1 MLGKLFNLTAGAPNS
16 MQGAPGQTPSS
27 PSPESVQEDVHTRS
41 LLFPEAE
48 TLFGRTDQLFPL
60 PSASAVPLAALAN
73 AFDYDGDLDLD
84 ARDVR
89 VIIMQDS
96 LGSVHPSLL
105 FDSHPCQHAEATERS
120 SQAAPVTTPSHRNP
134 SLDLRRGPVPQQQRK
149 GSLGQSSRPLVI
161 QPGSPQPRQG
171 AFDRRGSIQSR
182 SQSYVETAAQRSAR
196 EYREEL
202 ASFSSCIFANSE
214 VLSYKG
220 TSTKV
225 HIVPSE
231 QRAADVASTYFGDGR
246 GSLGRSS
253 MRSSRLAQSFTSD
266 TKIPFSPGS
275 GSAKVSDRRKILIT
289 RLFPVNLPLDD
300 ADSPT
305 GQMGRVSED
314 MGGFPFPYS
323 PDENKAKRK
332 KLQPKQ
338 KRTPMYAVAL
348 VLQIPSNPIS
358 MRDSAPRSSF
368 RGPGSYGDHAEQ
380 LSASYGSAR
389 RSGWTM
395 VGIGS
400 GNESTDY
407 IHNLEMDDRMDSIT
421 QHWDVIMRAL
431 THLQS
436 TVATA
441 LFPMLKQADLATA
454 DPLPPNIAAAHLARS
469 GSLSGRRGSDASQM
483 KPPKTNAKL
492 ITLQPNCLMQDHHVG
507 VEVDDARVR
516 IVSGLRATR
525 VVTGQ
530 NRWGPWRD
538 EARWVSKWAGGKE
551 HGFFFFKL
559 LTGFLATH
567 TDWLQALGPAWYRRR
582 HYQQQ
587 KNRTEEDTSLS
598 SRTIIVADDKMAAR
612 RLIFL
617 LSAFLPAN
625 QQLPTVRAHR
635 PGTSASFANYGQS
648 PPASYIIP
656 ILKEESL
663 RRKINRRPGIKGA
676 SHHRSFSIQSQTTNR
691 SVTGIPA
698 QLAHLSM
705 DGRHGRR
712 PSDAASIRAGKLTGI
727 TAEQS
732 TRKSSAATTNTV
744 MPEDAVPHFT
754 TLQKTESHH
763 SERPGSNSSVAAND
777 LKRTLTR
784 GDSSRASH
792 GSNGSRSQSSRWG
805 SVISG
810 LWSTRRRD
818 STASTSQTFDV
829 NSIGEA
835 LEATA
840 HGSPSKGNKLAEMVK
855 EVQGLDTSAPL
866 RHTSSRIPDDEL
878 LQTPTSPRKSDIGP
892 FNEPL
897 EPRPRIPDPSGAF
910 ESPVKTSINHDDGVI
925 DVDIQFP
932 DYLTSFETAVSSP
945 SSSGYLSTP
954 GLGSGLDSFE
964 HFSRVAIDGDV
975 PQNCAGWLR
984 EFHPDFMLQAIPP
997 QADLIEKVKESLRSE
1012 PTPII
1017 YANTLSVEW
1026 PAEQWVDVSSALVA
1040 DTTNFTIKR
1049 IRFRRLVK
1057 PKVIMDRG
1065 SGSAG
1070 FLTAAASVMTPALS
1084 PYEKPI
1090 KEHFEVEE
1098 LFTWDEDLIDAVEKV
1113 IAHGLDSSKQGSTT
1127 SSRSASKR
1135 RDRRDSEISVLDQNE
1150 NNASSQLGYSEVPR
1164 AECKTVVLSA
1174 LSGLVQ
1180 SIVDR
1185 RERDAHNTEDT
1196 SELYRSV
1203 RERESVLRLAV
1214 KSWLETVESGDGA
1227 P

>member
-1 MLGKLFNLTAGAPNS
+1 MLGKLFSRTTGGPNIAHGA
-16 MQGAPGQTPSS
+16 QGPAISNPT
-27 PSPESVQEDVHTRS
+27 PESVQEDIHTRS

-48 TLFGRTDQLFPL
+48 TLFGHADQLFPL
-60 PSASAVPLAALAN
+60 PSACATPSTSFAN
-73 AFDYDGDLDLD
+73 TFDYDGELDLD
-84 ARDVR
+84 TRDVR
-89 VIIMQDS
+89 VIVMQDS

-105 FDSHPCQHAEATERS
+105 FDSHPCQNTDSPERS
-120 SQAAPVTTPSHRNP
+120 PVVAATTATGRTGNK
-134 SLDLRRGPVPQQQRK
+134 DARREAVPQRK
-149 GSLGQSSRPLVI
+149 GSLGQPSRPLVI
-161 QPGSPQPRQG
+161 QNVNPPQRQG

-182 SQSYVETAAQRSAR
+182 AQSHVETAAQRSTR

-202 ASFSSCIFANSE
+202 ASFSNCIFANSE

-231 QRAADVASTYFGDGR
+231 QRTVDLASTYFGDGR

-253 MRSSRLAQSFTSD
+253 MRSSRLAQSFTSE
-266 TKIPFSPGS
+266 TRVPFSSGPGLT
-275 GSAKVSDRRKILIT
+275 KTSDRRKILIT
-289 RLFPVNLPLDD
+289 RLFPVNLPVEDS
-300 ADSPT
+300 DSPT
-305 GQMGRVSED
+305 GPMSRVSED
-314 MGGFPFPYS
+314 IGCFPFPLS

-332 KLQPKQ
+332 KVQPKQ

-348 VLQIPSNPIS
+348 VLQVPNTPT
-358 MRDSAPRSSF
+358 SF
-368 RGPGSYGDHAEQ
+368 REHGPRQGFRGSGSYGDQTEQ

-389 RSGWTM
+389 RAGWTM
-395 VGIGS
+395 VGTSAGFD
-400 GNESTDY
+400 STDFM
-407 IHNLEMDDRMDSIT
+407 HNLENDDRMDSIT

-436 TVATA
+436 TVATVI
-441 LFPMLKQADLATA
+441 FPMLKQADLTTA
-454 DPLPPNIAAAHLARS
+454 DPAPPSITAAQLARN
-469 GSLSGRRGSDASQM
+469 GSLPGRRGSDPPQM

-492 ITLQPNCLMQDHHVG
+492 VTLQPNCLMQDAHIAG
-507 VEVDDARVR
+507 EIDDARVR

-538 EARWVSKWAGGKE
+538 EARWVAKWAGGKE

-567 TDWLQALGPAWYRRR
+567 TDWLQALGPEWYRRR

-625 QQLPTVRAHR
+625 QQLPTVRPHR
-635 PGTSASFANYGQS
+635 PGTSASFAHYGQS
-648 PPASYIIP
+648 PPSSYIIP

-676 SHHRSFSIQSQTTNR
+676 AHHRSFSIQSQTTNR
-691 SVTGIPA
+691 STTGIPA

-712 PSDAASIRAGKLTGI
+712 QSDAASIRAGKLTSI
-727 TAEQS
+727 AVDHS

-744 MPEDAVPHFT
+744 MPEEAVPHFT
-754 TLQKTESHH
+754 TLQKTESHP
-763 SERPGSNSSVAAND
+763 SDRPDSNGSVAAHD

-792 GSNGSRSQSSRWG
+792 GSIGSRSQSSRWG

-810 LWSTRRRD
+810 LWSTRRRG
-818 STASTSQTFDV
+818 STASTTQTLEV
-829 NSIGEA
+829 NGCGEA
-835 LEATA
+835 LEESVSE
-840 HGSPSKGNKLAEMVK
+840 SPGTDNKLAEMVR
-855 EVQGLDTSAPL
+855 EVQKLDLGAAGL
-866 RHTSSRIPDDEL
+866 HTSSRIPDDEL
-878 LQTPTSPRKSDIGP
+878 LQTPTSPRKPNLGP
-892 FNEPL
+892 FAEPF
-897 EPRPRIPDPSGAF
+897 EPKPRIPDPSGAF
-910 ESPVKTSINHDDGVI
+910 VSPVKTSINHDDGVI

-932 DYLTSFETAVSSP
+932 EYMTSFETAVSSP

-984 EFHPDFMLQAIPP
+984 EFHPDFMLQAVPP
-997 QADLIEKVKESLRSE
+997 QADLIERIKDSLRSE
-1012 PTPII
+1012 PTPIVH
-1017 YANTLSVEW
+1017 ASALHPEW
-1026 PAEQWVDVSSALVA
+1026 PVEQQWIDVSSALVA
-1040 DTTNFTIKR
+1040 DTTDFTIKR

-1057 PKVIMDRG
+1057 PKIVSDKG
-1065 SGSAG
+1065 SGNAG

-1090 KEHFEVEE
+1090 EERFEVEE

-1113 IAHGLDSSKQGSTT
+1113 IAHGLDSSKQGSTA

-1135 RDRRDSEISVLDQNE
+1135 RDRRDSEISVSDQAD
-1150 NNASSQLGYSEVPR
+1150 NNASGQFGHGEVPR
-1164 AECKTVVLSA
+1164 AECKSVVLSA

-1185 RERDAHNTEDT
+1185 RERDSQSREETT
-1196 SELYRSV
+1196 PVYRSM
-1203 RERESVLRLAV
+1203 RERESVLGMAV
-1214 KSWLETVESGDGA
+1214 KSWLENVESGDGA
-1227 P
+1227 

>member
-1 MLGKLFNLTAGAPNS
+1 MPGS
-16 MQGAPGQTPSS
+16 QGPAAAS
-27 PSPESVQEDVHTRS
+27 PTPESVQEDVHTRS

-48 TLFGRTDQLFPL
+48 TLFGRPDQLFPL
-60 PSASAVPLAALAN
+60 PSASTVPLAALAN
-73 AFDYDGDLDLD
+73 AFDYDGELDLD
-84 ARDVR
+84 AKDVR

-96 LGSVHPSLL
+96 LGSVLPSLL
-105 FDSHPCQHAEATERS
+105 FDSHPCQNAEAVERPS
-120 SQAAPVTTPSHRNP
+120 PASPTTATPAFRNTSMDP
-134 SLDLRRGPVPQQQRK
+134 RRGPVPPRK
-149 GSLGQSSRPLVI
+149 GSMGQPARPLVI
-161 QPGSPQPRQG
+161 QPGSPQQPRQG

-182 SQSYVETAAQRSAR
+182 FQSYVETAAQRSTR

-231 QRAADVASTYFGDGR
+231 QRPTDFSCTYFGDGK

-253 MRSSRLAQSFTSD
+253 MRSSRLAQSYTSES
-266 TKIPFSPGS
+266 KMPFSSGPGS
-275 GSAKVSDRRKILIT
+275 SKSSDRRKILIT
-289 RLFPVNLPLDD
+289 RLFPVNLPID
-300 ADSPT
+300 AESPSA
-305 GQMGRVSED
+305 QMDRVSED
-314 MGGFPFPYS
+314 IGGFPFPSS
-323 PDENKAKRK
+323 PDENKLRK
-332 KLQPKQ
+332 KKHQPKQ

-348 VLQIPSNPIS
+348 VLQVPSNPVG
-358 MRDSAPRSSF
+358 MRDAAARSIF
-368 RGPGSYGDHAEQ
+368 RSPGSYGEQVEQ

-395 VGIGS
+395 VGMGS
-400 GNESTDY
+400 GNESTEY

-441 LFPMLKQADLATA
+441 LFPMLKQADLAIA
-454 DPLPPNIAAAHLARS
+454 DPLPPNITAAHLARS
-469 GSLSGRRGSDASQM
+469 GSLSGRRGSDSTQM
-483 KPPKTNAKL
+483 KPSKTNAKL
-492 ITLQPNCLMQDHHVG
+492 ITLQPNCLMRDNHISA
-507 VEVDDARVR
+507 ETDDARVR

-538 EARWVSKWAGGKE
+538 EARWVAKWAGGKE

-635 PGTSASFANYGQS
+635 PGTSTSFAHYGQS

-676 SHHRSFSIQSQTTNR
+676 SHQRSFSIQSQTTNR
-691 SVTGIPA
+691 SATGIPA

-712 PSDAASIRAGKLTGI
+712 PSDAASIRAGKLSGI
-727 TAEQS
+727 AADYS

-744 MPEDAVPHFT
+744 MPEEAVPHFT

-810 LWSTRRRD
+810 LWSARRRD
-818 STASTSQTFDV
+818 STASTTQTLDINGLAESPETPV
-829 NSIGEA
+829 TES
-835 LEATA
+835 
-840 HGSPSKGNKLAEMVK
+840 SPSNGTNKLAEMVK
-855 EVQGLDTSAPL
+855 EVQGLDAMAAQ
-866 RHTSSRIPDDEL
+866 RHTTSRIPDDEL
-878 LQTPTSPRKSDIGP
+878 LQTPTSPRKREMGTFS
-892 FNEPL
+892 EVL
-897 EPRPRIPDPSGAF
+897 EPRPRIPDPSGVF

-932 DYLTSFETAVSSP
+932 EYLTSFETAVSSP

-984 EFHPDFMLQAIPP
+984 EFHPDFMLQAVPP
-997 QADLIEKVKESLRSE
+997 QADLIERVKDSLRSE

-1017 YANTLSVEW
+1017 YASAPQVEW

-1040 DTTNFTIKR
+1040 DTTTFTIKR
-1049 IRFRRLVK
+1049 IRFRRLVR
-1057 PKVIMDRG
+1057 PKIVMDRG
-1065 SGSAG
+1065 SGAAG

-1084 PYEKPI
+1084 PYENPL
-1090 KEHFEVEE
+1090 KEQFEVEE

-1113 IAHGLDSSKQGSTT
+1113 TAHGFDSSKQGSAT
-1127 SSRSASKR
+1127 SSRSPSKR
-1135 RDRRDSEISVLDQNE
+1135 RDRRDSEISVVDYAD
-1150 NNASSQLGYSEVPR
+1150 NNASSQPGYSEVPR

-1185 RERDAHNTEDT
+1185 RERDGQASEDA
-1196 SELYRSV
+1196 SQPYRSA
-1203 RERESVLRLAV
+1203 RDRESVLRLAV
-1214 KSWLETVESGDGA
+1214 KSWLETVESGDGG
-1227 P
+1227 